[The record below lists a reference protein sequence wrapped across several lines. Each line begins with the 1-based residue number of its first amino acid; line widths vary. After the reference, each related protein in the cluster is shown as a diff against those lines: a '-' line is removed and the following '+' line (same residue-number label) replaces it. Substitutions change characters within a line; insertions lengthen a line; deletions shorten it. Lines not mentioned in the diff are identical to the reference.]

1 MRRTQAAATTV
12 AAVVALLMLWLVPAQ
27 SAAAKHKGLKIDV
40 LSTRAD
46 LISGGEALVA
56 IRGAHSLR
64 GLKVKAAG
72 KSQTKR
78 FQLVDGTPEGVVKGL
93 ARGRS
98 RIVVRQGRKG
108 ARLRVTNHPSGGP
121 VFSGPQLKPWKC
133 QATARRTPSATSRRR
148 TATSTSRP
156 TERVGLPA
164 LRPAQPALGRRD
176 HDDRPGRQRC
186 RSSSASRRATSTAT
200 STRSPRSSSPASL
213 GRGRGPQPQFNHKLL
228 ITHGVACGAD
238 HQTGDGAGR

>member
-1 MRRTQAAATTV
+1 MRRTQAAATTA

-108 ARLRVTNHPSGGP
+108 ARLRVTNHPTGGP
-121 VFSGPQLKPWKC
+121 VFSGPQLQPWAC
-133 QATARRTPSATSRRR
+133 QEGATDAQCNQPATYSYLYK
-148 TATSTSRP
+148 S
-156 TERVGLPA
+156 TERVELPA
-164 LRPAQPALGRRD
+164 LRPATTRR
-176 HDDRPGRQRC
+176 RT
-186 RSSSASRRATSTAT
+186 SRRRRP
-200 STRSPRSSSPASL
+200 TRA
-213 GRGRGPQPQFNHKLL
+213 
-228 ITHGVACGAD
+228 
-238 HQTGDGAGR
+238 